1 MVAPIDAETD
11 NDPEAGLLSWA
22 AGRTA
27 VGLPIGREKGRS
39 TERPDSSARRRNCE
53 YGAEG
58 FVVLC
63 PAVHMLVH
71 ERRTSAGQVSM
82 RASALSPSFM
92 AMTNSVRLQSAM
104 SRTPVCPGVQRG
116 HSGLAGEHCPGSAV
130 HQRVWALTRCTLL

>member
-27 VGLPIGREKGRS
+27 GGLPIGREKGRS

-71 ERRTSAGQVSM
+71 ERPHLGWPSLDARVSAFAFLQGDDEL
-82 RASALSPSFM
+82 RAVA
-92 AMTNSVRLQSAM
+92 
-104 SRTPVCPGVQRG
+104 VCDVEDAR
-116 HSGLAGEHCPGSAV
+116 
-130 HQRVWALTRCTLL
+130 